1 MGVNLCTDHAL
12 GKVVAMDTGVALGT
26 CVVLGMGV
34 ALGKSGARARSW
46 A

>member
-1 MGVNLCTDHAL
+1 MGVNLPTDHAL
-12 GKVVAMDTGVALGT
+12 GTVVAMDTGIALGT